1 MSAQLTRPRLALIG
15 ISGYGRIHL
24 ELARGVR
31 DRGEAEIAAAAVI
44 NAAEEAANVAE
55 LQGKG
60 CAIYTDY
67 RDMLREHAG
76 RIDLCLIPTGIH
88 WHARMTLAALAA
100 GANVLVEKPLAGSSA
115 DAQAMRAAEM
125 TAGRFVAVGFQDTYD
140 PGTRWLIDHLRQ
152 GAIGEVRTVRFL
164 GIWPRP
170 RAYFLR
176 NNWAGR
182 LTIDGVPV
190 LDSPLNNAFG
200 HFVMLSLL
208 CAGEDDAVL
217 EPGGVE
223 LYRAHD
229 IESFDTAVVNARTA
243 RGVRLWFGV
252 SHVSHTALEPEIVIE
267 GTAGTAGWRY
277 ETEAWF
283 RNASGRQ
290 HQPVLDQHA
299 TRRLM
304 MTAALQRLRDPAIPV
319 CTTAMAARHTNLI
332 ESIHRAGQVAALPPD
347 RITWLAKDGPAS
359 ALPAMAGLD
368 AALRQAFTEQ
378 KTLRACGFT
387 LAGETTVR

>member
-1 MSAQLTRPRLALIG
+1 MSALSTRPRLALIG

-24 ELARGVR
+24 ELARGAR
-31 DRGEAEIAAAAVI
+31 DRGDADIVAAAVI

-55 LQGKG
+55 LKAKG

-67 RDMLREHAG
+67 REMLRAHAG

-88 WHARMTLAALAA
+88 WHARMTLAALQA
-100 GANVLVEKPLAGSSA
+100 GANVLVEKPLAGSVA
-115 DAQAMRAAEM
+115 DAQAMRAAEEA
-125 TAGRFVAVGFQDTYD
+125 AGRFVAVGFQDTYD
-140 PGTRWLIDHLRQ
+140 PGTRWLIDALRR
-152 GAIGEVRTVRFL
+152 GAIGEVKTVRFL

-208 CAGEDDAVL
+208 FAGEGEAAL
-217 EPGGVE
+217 GAEGVE
-223 LYRAHD
+223 LFRAHD
-229 IESFDTAVVNARTA
+229 IESFDTAVVNARTP

-267 GTAGTAGWRY
+267 GSAGTAGWRY
-277 ETEAWF
+277 ETEAWY

-290 HQPVLDQHA
+290 QQPVLDQHA
-299 TRRLM
+299 TRKLM

-319 CTTAMAARHTNLI
+319 CTTAMAARHTALI
-332 ESIHRAGQVAALPPD
+332 ESIHRTGRVAVLPAE
-347 RITWLAKDGPAS
+347 RIVWQAKDGPAS
-359 ALPAMAGLD
+359 ALPAMPGLD

-387 LAGETTVR
+387 LTGDAVAR

>member
-1 MSAQLTRPRLALIG
+1 MSALSTRPRLALIG

-24 ELARGVR
+24 ELARGAR
-31 DRGEAEIAAAAVI
+31 DRGEADIVAAAVI

-55 LQGKG
+55 LKAKG
-60 CAIYTDY
+60 CAIYADY
-67 RDMLREHAG
+67 QEMLRAHAG

-88 WHARMTLAALAA
+88 WHARMTLAALQA
-100 GANVLVEKPLAGSSA
+100 GANVLVEKPLAGSVA
-115 DAQAMRAAEM
+115 DTRAMRAAEEA
-125 TAGRFVAVGFQDTYD
+125 AGRFVAVGFQDTYD
-140 PGTRWLIDHLRQ
+140 PGTRWLIDALRR
-152 GAIGEVRTVRFL
+152 GVIGEVQTVRFL

-208 CAGEDDAVL
+208 FAGEGEPALDA
-217 EPGGVE
+217 GGVE
-223 LYRAHD
+223 LFRAHG
-229 IESFDTAVVNARTA
+229 IESFDTAVVNARTP

-252 SHVSHTALEPEIVIE
+252 SHVSHTVLEPEIVIE

-277 ETEAWF
+277 ETEAWY

-299 TRRLM
+299 TRKLM

-319 CTTAMAARHTNLI
+319 CTTAMAARHTALI
-332 ESIHRAGQVAALPPD
+332 EAIHRAGRVAAFPGE
-347 RITWLAKDGPAS
+347 RIVWQAKDGPTS
-359 ALPAMAGLD
+359 ALPAMPGLD
-368 AALRQAFTEQ
+368 AALRQAFAEQ
-378 KTLRACGFT
+378 KTLSACGFT
-387 LAGETTVR
+387 LAGDAVAR

>member
-1 MSAQLTRPRLALIG
+1 MSATSTRPRLALIG

-24 ELARGVR
+24 ELARGAR
-31 DRGEAEIAAAAVI
+31 DRGEADITAAAII
-44 NAAEEAANVAE
+44 NAAEETANVAE
-55 LQGKG
+55 LQAKG

-67 RDMLREHAG
+67 REMLAAHAG

-100 GANVLVEKPLAGSSA
+100 GANVLVEKPLAGSVA
-115 DAQAMRAAEM
+115 DGQAMQAAEQA
-125 TAGRFVAVGFQDTYD
+125 AGRFVAVGFQDTYD
-140 PGTRWLIDHLRQ
+140 PGTRWLIDALRR
-152 GAIGEVRTVRFL
+152 GVIGEVRTVRFL

-182 LTIDGVPV
+182 LMIDGVQV

-208 CAGEDDAVL
+208 FAGEDAAVP

-223 LYRAHD
+223 LFRAND
-229 IESFDTAVVNARTA
+229 IESFDTAVVNARTP

-277 ETEAWF
+277 ETEAWY
-283 RNASGRQ
+283 RNDSGRQ

-304 MTAALQRLRDPAIPV
+304 MVAALQRLRDPAIPV
-319 CTTAMAARHTNLI
+319 CTTAMAARHTALI
-332 ESIHRAGQVAALPPD
+332 ESIHRAAQVTVMPATQ
-347 RITWLAKDGPAS
+347 IEWLAKDGPAS
-359 ALPAMAGLD
+359 ALPALPGLD
-368 AALRQAFTEQ
+368 AALRQAFTAQ

-387 LAGETTVR
+387 LTGETVAR